1 MLLGV
6 GTVGYRLIERW
17 PWFDSFYVAVITLTS
32 IGYGQPYALSMG
44 GRVLTILLAIGGIG
58 TVAVAS
64 VELLST
70 IVTGELQTFVGDWR
84 MGKRIDALT
93 QHVIVCGYGR
103 VGQHVCADL
112 LGSGVPVVAIDRHTE
127 ALVAA
132 RAAGALPVL
141 GDATVEATLRQ
152 AGIERARA
160 LVAVAG
166 NDADNILITMTA
178 RLLSQLPILARAE
191 EESAVAKL
199 LRAGATQT
207 ARPNAIAGWRMAQ
220 AVLHP
225 AVLDADL
232 QMEEQLVLPG
242 SPLDGKTVRQSG
254 LRARRGRLLVA
265 IRRRDGRVAFNPEDD
280 APVSAGDVLITL
292 EGGERVHGAAAR
304 AAP

>member
-1 MLLGV
+1 MNMQA
-6 GTVGYRLIERW
+6 I
-17 PWFDSFYVAVITLTS
+17 
-32 IGYGQPYALSMG
+32 ALAF
-44 GRVLTILLAIGGIG
+44 LAAAAIGG
-58 TVAVAS
+58 VAWVFLYPLLSGERKAENRRAS
-64 VELLST
+64 VAKAEP
-70 IVTGELQTFVGDWR
+70 IAVRQNQR
-84 MGKRIDALT
+84 DARSRRE
-93 QHVIVCGYGR
+93 QIE
-103 VGQHVCADL
+103 
-112 LGSGVPVVAIDRHTE
+112 GSLKE
-127 ALVAA
+127 
-132 RAAGALPVL
+132 
-141 GDATVEATLRQ
+141 VEARRLKDKKR
-152 AGIERARA
+152 
-160 LVAVAG
+160 
-166 NDADNILITMTA
+166 ITMTA

>member
-1 MLLGV
+1 
-6 GTVGYRLIERW
+6 LIEHW
-17 PWFDSFYVAVITLTS
+17 TWFDSFYVAVITMTS
-32 IGYGQPYALSMG
+32 IGYGQPYAMSIG
-44 GRVLTILLAIGGIG
+44 GRVLTIVLAMGGIG
-58 TVAVAS
+58 AVAVAA

-70 IVTGELQTFVGDWR
+70 IVTGELGAYVGEWR

-112 LGSGVPVVAIDRHTE
+112 LGSGVPVVAIDRRAE
-127 ALVAA
+127 ALMAA
-132 RAAGALPVL
+132 RDAGALPVL
-141 GDATVEATLRQ
+141 GDATVDATLRQ
-152 AGIERARA
+152 AGIEHARA

-166 NDADNILITMTA
+166 NDPENILITMTA
-178 RLLSQLPILARAE
+178 RLISQLPILSRAE

-199 LRAGATQT
+199 LRAGATRT

-225 AVLDADL
+225 AVVDADL

-242 SPLDGKTVRQSG
+242 SPLDGKTVGQCG

-265 IRRRDGRVAFNPEDD
+265 IRRRDGRVAFNPDDD

-292 EGGERVHGAAAR
+292 ESGERLDGAGAR
-304 AAP
+304 AFS